1 LQTNLFA
8 EWHTVTQLK
17 FGRFQKHRIKNCG
30 DLMLRRCHSNQKM
43 HERALGVRY
52 MVFSPILLVLLY
64 ALLQC
69 WMAASARLSD
79 APNQGAMLLA
89 FLILVA
95 GGVAAIILSIKGLV
109 LVVRSYIMKEDRSD
123 P

>member
-1 LQTNLFA
+1 
-8 EWHTVTQLK
+8 
-17 FGRFQKHRIKNCG
+17 
-30 DLMLRRCHSNQKM
+30 MLRRSTSNQKI

-52 MVFSPILLVLLY
+52 MVFSPILLVFLY
-64 ALLQC
+64 ALLQF

-95 GGVAAIILSIKGLV
+95 GGVAAIIFFIQGLV
-109 LVVRSYIMKEDRSD
+109 LVVGSYIMKEDRSD